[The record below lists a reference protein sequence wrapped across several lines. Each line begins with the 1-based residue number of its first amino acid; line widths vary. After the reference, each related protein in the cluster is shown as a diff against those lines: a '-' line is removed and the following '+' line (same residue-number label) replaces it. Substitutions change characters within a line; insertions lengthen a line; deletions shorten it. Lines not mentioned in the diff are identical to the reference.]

1 VLLLQN
7 AGLKSKDISARCLAI
22 DLLGNI
28 AAQLKRD
35 AVTCTRNK
43 FWILQE
49 LDAKTTNPANQKGA
63 CSVCQGRR
71 GINISCDA
79 CGRCFHWDCMGIGS
93 HENYLRD
100 DWSCH
105 LCLSKMQIG
114 VLQSYHKLHESG
126 GAKRKGKAITGDT
139 VTQFEAVQ
147 QILLSYLQEAGQQDD
162 GNLFT
167 RWYVICV
174 TYLYHCMT
182 SIIFCCCFCTLQNL
196 CFWNLCSLFLEDSP
210 DCLV

>member
-28 AAQLKRD
+28 AARLKRD

-63 CSVCQGRR
+63 CTVCQGRR
-71 GINISCDA
+71 GINIYCDT

-105 LCLSKMQIG
+105 LCLSKMQLG
-114 VLQSYHKLHESG
+114 VLQSYHKLQESG
-126 GAKRKGKAITGDT
+126 STKMKRKAVTGDAIAR
-139 VTQFEAVQ
+139 FEAVQ
-147 QILLSYLQEAGQQDD
+147 QILLSYLQEAGDD

-174 TYLYHCMT
+174 TCLFDIDLLLLLLLH
-182 SIIFCCCFCTLQNL
+182 LAKL
-196 CFWNLCSLFLEDSP
+196 LFLGLFIL
-210 DCLV
+210 CL